1 MGFAAAVE
9 AIGGWADATLPLQ
22 RRLETGVREAGG
34 AIIAA
39 EADRA
44 GWITAVHMPGV
55 AAATQI
61 MHFALAGISV
71 SAGEAC
77 SSGSIHQSH
86 VLRAMGVA
94 AEPANKVI
102 RTSPSPS
109 TTEAEHAVFLPTS
122 RAQRTRAGST
132 RTKAAGR

>member
-22 RRLETGVREAGG
+22 QRLETGVREAGG

-61 MHFALAGISV
+61 MHFDLAGISV
-71 SAGEAC
+71 SAGAAC
-77 SSGSIHQSH
+77 SSGSMRQSH
-86 VLRAMGVA
+86 VPRAERKRVGMGKRGAVRLA
-94 AEPANKVI
+94 LGGGQ
-102 RTSPSPS
+102 S
-109 TTEAEHAVFLPTS
+109 TTKKNK
-122 RAQRTRAGST
+122 Q
-132 RTKAAGR
+132 K